1 MSFKRNVYLKTL
13 PLPEAV
19 AKVLDALTAARST
32 LQGDARAPA
41 PGKVLLPAQEAVGRV
56 LYEAVHAR
64 YSSPTC
70 HAAAMDGYAVRAA
83 DTFDAREGESVLLRE
98 GETCFAVNTG
108 HPLPEVCDAVIMI
121 EHVAVDNKGGVSVEA
136 PAFPWQHVRRIG
148 EDIVATE
155 LLFPRN
161 HQIRP
166 CDVGALLSSGIWE
179 VPVWEQVL
187 VRIIPTGDE
196 VLDFEQR
203 PDPGRGQVVE
213 SNSQVLAALA
223 RELGC
228 RVERVK
234 PVPDQPEQLRAAL
247 RDSLDAGAHVVIF
260 CAGSSAGS
268 KDYTRSI
275 LESEGEILVHGIAAM
290 PGKPSLAAICRGR
303 PVFGA
308 PGYPVSSL
316 ICFEELITPA
326 ICLLAHRPLPARPEI
341 EVELTRSLS
350 SRLGLEEFV
359 HLAVGR
365 VGEKAVGIPLNRGAG
380 NISTVTRAQ
389 AVMRIPAEAEGAA
402 EGSLVRARLSVPP
415 ARLYDNLICVGSHD
429 NVLDLLADE
438 LMGLPHAFR
447 LISAHVGSMGGITA
461 LKKNVCHMAGMHLLE
476 EDTGDFNF
484 AFLRKYYPEGRIIL
498 FNLAI
503 RQQGL
508 IVPAGNPR
516 GIQGVEDLKGRGL
529 RYINRQRGAGTRIL
543 FDWHLRRAGL
553 KPADVDGYAKEES
566 THMAVAVNVL
576 TGAADCG
583 MGIYA
588 AARALGLD
596 FVPLARER
604 YDLAVPER
612 FREDPRILA
621 VRDMLQTDAFKT
633 RLENLGGYETR
644 LTGQIMRPGVRLG
657 E

>member
-1 MSFKRNVYLKTL
+1 
-13 PLPEAV
+13 
-19 AKVLDALTAARST
+19 RS
-32 LQGDARAPA
+32 
-41 PGKVLLPAQEAVGRV
+41 
-56 LYEAVHAR
+56 
-64 YSSPTC
+64 
-70 HAAAMDGYAVRAA
+70 
-83 DTFDAREGESVLLRE
+83 
-98 GETCFAVNTG
+98 
-108 HPLPEVCDAVIMI
+108 
-121 EHVAVDNKGGVSVEA
+121 
-136 PAFPWQHVRRIG
+136 
-148 EDIVATE
+148 
-155 LLFPRN
+155 
-161 HQIRP
+161 
-166 CDVGALLSSGIWE
+166 
-179 VPVWEQVL
+179 
-187 VRIIPTGDE
+187 
-196 VLDFEQR
+196 
-203 PDPGRGQVVE
+203 
-213 SNSQVLAALA
+213 
-223 RELGC
+223 
-228 RVERVK
+228 
-234 PVPDQPEQLRAAL
+234 
-247 RDSLDAGAHVVIF
+247 
-260 CAGSSAGS
+260 
-268 KDYTRSI
+268 
-275 LESEGEILVHGIAAM
+275 
-290 PGKPSLAAICRGR
+290 
-303 PVFGA
+303 
-308 PGYPVSSL
+308 
-316 ICFEELITPA
+316 
-326 ICLLAHRPLPARPEI
+326 LPARPEI
-341 EVELTRSLS
+341 EVELTRSLP

-484 AFLRKYYPEGRIIL
+484 AFLHKYYPEGRIIL
-498 FNLAI
+498 LNLAI

-508 IVPAGNPR
+508 IVPAGNPK

-583 MGIYA
+583 MGIFA

-612 FREDPRILA
+612 FWEDPRILA
-621 VRDMLQTDAFKT
+621 VRDMLLADAFKT

-644 LTGQIMRPGVRLG
+644 LTGRIMRPGVRLG

>member
-1 MSFKRNVYLKTL
+1 M
-13 PLPEAV
+13 
-19 AKVLDALTAARST
+19 
-32 LQGDARAPA
+32 
-41 PGKVLLPAQEAVGRV
+41 
-56 LYEAVHAR
+56 
-64 YSSPTC
+64 
-70 HAAAMDGYAVRAA
+70 
-83 DTFDAREGESVLLRE
+83 
-98 GETCFAVNTG
+98 
-108 HPLPEVCDAVIMI
+108 
-121 EHVAVDNKGGVSVEA
+121 AVDGRGGVSVEA

-166 CDVGALLSSGIWE
+166 CDVGALLSGGIWE
-179 VPVWEQVL
+179 VPVWEQPL

-213 SNSQVLAALA
+213 SNSQVLAAMA

-234 PVPDQPEQLRAAL
+234 PVPDQPDRLRAAL
-247 RDSLDAGAHVVIF
+247 LDSLDAGAHAVIF

-316 ICFEELITPA
+316 ICFEELITPV

-341 EVELTRSLS
+341 EVELTRSLP

-380 NISTVTRAQ
+380 NITTVTRAQ
-389 AVMRIPAEAEGAA
+389 AVMRIPAEAEGIA
-402 EGSLVRARLSVPP
+402 EDSLVRARLSVPP

-438 LMGLPHAFR
+438 LMGLPRAFR
-447 LISAHVGSMGGITA
+447 LISAHVGSMGGIAA
-461 LKKNVCHMAGMHLLE
+461 LKKGVCHMAGMHLLE
-476 EDTGDFNF
+476 EDSGDFNF
-484 AFLRKYYPEGRIIL
+484 AFLRKFYPEGRIVL
-498 FNLAI
+498 LNLAI
-503 RQQGL
+503 RRQGL
-508 IVPAGNPR
+508 IVPAGNPKGVR
-516 GIQGVEDLKGRGL
+516 GVEDLKGKGL

-612 FREDPRILA
+612 FWEDPRILA
-621 VRDMLQTDAFKT
+621 VRDMLQTEAFKA
-633 RLENLGGYETR
+633 RLENLGGYETG
-644 LTGQIMRPGVRLG
+644 LTGQIMHPGVRLG

>member
-1 MSFKRNVYLKTL
+1 MSFKRNVYLKIM

-19 AKVLDALTAARST
+19 AKVLDALALARD
-32 LQGDARAPA
+32 DARALV
-41 PGKVLLPAQEAVGRV
+41 PGKVLCPAQEAAGRV
-56 LYEAVHAR
+56 LHEAVHAR
-64 YSSPTC
+64 CSSPTC

-83 DTFDAREGESVLLRE
+83 HTFAAREGEPVLLRE
-98 GETCFAVNTG
+98 GETCFAINTG
-108 HPLPEVCDAVIMI
+108 HALPPDCDAVIMI
-121 EHVAVDNKGGVSVEA
+121 EHVAVDGKGGVSIEA

-161 HQIRP
+161 HLIRP
-166 CDVGALLSSGIWE
+166 CDVGALLSGGIWE
-179 VPVWEQVL
+179 VPVWEQPL

-196 VLDFEQR
+196 VLDFELR
-203 PDPGRGQVVE
+203 PDPGHGQVVE
-213 SNSQVLAALA
+213 SNSQVLAAQA

-234 PVPDQPEQLRAAL
+234 PVPDQPELLRAAL

-268 KDYTRSI
+268 KDYTRAV

-341 EVELTRSLS
+341 QVELTRSLP

-380 NISTVTRAQ
+380 NITTVTRAQ

-402 EGSLVRARLSVPP
+402 EGSLVRARLSVPQ
-415 ARLYDNLICVGSHD
+415 ARLHDNLICVGSHD

-438 LMGLPHAFR
+438 LMGLPRAFR
-447 LISAHVGSMGGITA
+447 LVSAHVGSMGGIAA
-461 LKKNVCHMAGMHLLE
+461 LKRGVCHMAGMHLLE

-484 AFLRKYYPEGRIIL
+484 AFLRQYWPQGKVVL
-498 FNLAI
+498 LNLAI
-503 RQQGL
+503 RRQGL
-508 IVPAGNPR
+508 MVPPGNPR
-516 GIQGVEDLKGRGL
+516 GIKGVGDLKGKGL

-604 YDLAVPER
+604 YDLAIPEH
-612 FREDPRILA
+612 FWEDPRILA
-621 VRDMLQTDAFKT
+621 VRDMLQSGVFKA
-633 RLENLGGYETR
+633 RLESLGGYETG
-644 LTGQIMRPGVRLG
+644 LTGQIMQPGVGLG

>member
-1 MSFKRNVYLKTL
+1 MSFKRNVYLKIL

-19 AKVLDALTAARST
+19 VKVLDALADRSAG
-32 LQGDARAPA
+32 QDDVRALL
-41 PGKVLLPAQEAVGRV
+41 PGREFCPAQEAVGRV
-56 LYEAVHAR
+56 LHEAVHAR

-70 HAAAMDGYAVRAA
+70 HAAAMDGFAVRAA
-83 DTFDAREGESVLLRE
+83 DTFAAREGEPLLLRE

-108 HPLPEVCDAVIMI
+108 QPLPANCDAVIMI
-121 EHVAVDNKGGVSVEA
+121 EHVAVDGRGGVSVEA

-155 LLFPRN
+155 LLFPSN

-166 CDVGALLSSGIWE
+166 CDVGALLSGGIWE
-179 VPVWEQVL
+179 VPVWEQPL

-203 PDPGRGQVVE
+203 PDPGRGEVVE
-213 SNSQVLAALA
+213 SNSQVLAAMA

-234 PVPDQPEQLRAAL
+234 PVPDQPDRLRAAL
-247 RDSLDAGAHVVIF
+247 LDSLDAGAHAVIF

-316 ICFEELITPA
+316 ICFEELITPV

-341 EVELTRSLS
+341 EVELTRSLP

-380 NISTVTRAQ
+380 NITTVTRAQ
-389 AVMRIPAEAEGAA
+389 AVMRIPAEAEGIA
-402 EGSLVRARLSVPP
+402 EDSLVRARLSVPP

-438 LMGLPHAFR
+438 LMGLPRAFR
-447 LISAHVGSMGGITA
+447 LISAHVGSMGGIAA
-461 LKKNVCHMAGMHLLE
+461 LKKGVCHMAGMHLLE
-476 EDTGDFNF
+476 EDSGDFNF
-484 AFLRKYYPEGRIIL
+484 AFLRKFYPEGRIVL
-498 FNLAI
+498 LNLAI
-503 RQQGL
+503 RRQGL
-508 IVPAGNPR
+508 IVPAGNPKGVR
-516 GIQGVEDLKGRGL
+516 GVEDLKGKGL

-612 FREDPRILA
+612 FWEDPRILA
-621 VRDMLQTDAFKT
+621 VRDMLQTEAFKA
-633 RLENLGGYETR
+633 RLENLGGYETG
-644 LTGQIMRPGVRLG
+644 LTGQIMHPGVRLG

>member
-1 MSFKRNVYLKTL
+1 M
-13 PLPEAV
+13 
-19 AKVLDALTAARST
+19 
-32 LQGDARAPA
+32 
-41 PGKVLLPAQEAVGRV
+41 
-56 LYEAVHAR
+56 
-64 YSSPTC
+64 
-70 HAAAMDGYAVRAA
+70 
-83 DTFDAREGESVLLRE
+83 
-98 GETCFAVNTG
+98 
-108 HPLPEVCDAVIMI
+108 
-121 EHVAVDNKGGVSVEA
+121 
-136 PAFPWQHVRRIG
+136 
-148 EDIVATE
+148 
-155 LLFPRN
+155 
-161 HQIRP
+161 
-166 CDVGALLSSGIWE
+166 
-179 VPVWEQVL
+179 
-187 VRIIPTGDE
+187 RIIPTGDE
-196 VLDFEQR
+196 VLDFAQR

-223 RELGC
+223 RQLGC

-234 PVPDQPEQLRAAL
+234 PVPDQPDQLRAAL
-247 RDSLDAGAHVVIF
+247 LDSLDAGAHVVIF

-326 ICLLAHRPLPARPEI
+326 ICRLAHRPLPARPEI
-341 EVELTRSLS
+341 DVELTRSLP

-380 NISTVTRAQ
+380 NITTVTRAQ
-389 AVMRIPAEAEGAA
+389 AVMRIPAEAEGIA
-402 EGSLVRARLSVPP
+402 EDSLVRARLSVPP
-415 ARLYDNLICVGSHD
+415 DRLYDNLICVGSHD

-438 LMGLPHAFR
+438 LMGLPRAFR
-447 LISAHVGSMGGITA
+447 LISAHVGSMGGIAA
-461 LKKNVCHMAGMHLLE
+461 LKKGVCHMAGMHLLE
-476 EDTGDFNF
+476 EDSGDFNF
-484 AFLRKYYPEGRIIL
+484 AFLRKFYPEGRITL
-498 FNLAI
+498 LNLAI

-516 GIQGVEDLKGRGL
+516 GVKGVENLKSQGL

-543 FDWHLRRAGL
+543 FDWHLKRAGL

-604 YDLAVPER
+604 YDLAIPEH
-612 FREDPRILA
+612 FWDDPRILA
-621 VRDMLQTDAFKT
+621 VRHMLQRDAFKA
-633 RLENLGGYETR
+633 RLENLGGYETG
-644 LTGQIMRPGVRLG
+644 LTGQIMQPGVRLG